1 VPANLPPIWSAEQ
14 LEIDRLRARKLF
26 REERMREP
34 LEDLADTS
42 LARRQLTSDRAL
54 ALRIH
59 QRHFLHRSEWRPC
72 DAVAKTKMWHDD
84 FGNQIVAAAVLSG
97 VYDLANLELA
107 QASGIFLFWA
117 HDLAK
122 LTGWIKTTRP

>member
-1 VPANLPPIWSAEQ
+1 LGIECKVSNSAVNS
-14 LEIDRLRARKLF
+14 IKRLN
-26 REERMREP
+26 
-34 LEDLADTS
+34 
-42 LARRQLTSDRAL
+42 
-54 ALRIH
+54 H
-59 QRHFLHRSEWRPC
+59 